1 MNIQQFFDDGLA
13 HASYIVTVDDA
24 AVVIDPARDPQPYY
38 DYLKEVGAEL
48 QAIIE
53 THPHADFV
61 SAHLEMHET
70 TGAPIL
76 VSGKV
81 GAAYPHRA
89 FDGGATF
96 SLGDHTLTAL
106 DTPGH
111 SPDSISILLAD
122 AAGKQLA
129 LFSGDTLFVGDVG
142 RPDLRESGGAA
153 DSKKEALARSMYHSL
168 RDKLMPLDASVEVY
182 PAHGAG
188 SLCGKGLSDER
199 SSTIGKE
206 LRENP
211 ALREMSEDEFVDW
224 LLADQPFIPQ
234 YFPFDVEVNKR
245 GAAALDDSLRR
256 VERKGYEFHPSDQA
270 TVVVDTRDE
279 ATFKLGHLPGA
290 INIQDGAK
298 FETWLGSLVAPER
311 PYYLIAADPAALDT
325 VIAKAAKI
333 GYEAFI
339 KAAIPQ
345 RETSAGVSMEAID
358 LAAFREAP
366 QDYTIVDIRNA
377 SEVADG
383 KFFPS
388 AINIP
393 LPELAGRADEV
404 PTDKPIVVHCAG
416 GYRSA
421 AGSSILAATLP
432 NMQVFDL
439 SEAVNDFK

>member
-13 HASYIVTVDDA
+13 HASYIITVEDA

-38 DYLKEVGAEL
+38 DYLKKAGATL
-48 QAIIE
+48 LAIIE
-53 THPHADFV
+53 THPHADFI

-81 GAAYPHRA
+81 RAGYPHRA
-89 FDGGATF
+89 FDGDATF
-96 SLGDHTLTAL
+96 SLGDHMLTAL

-111 SPDSISILLAD
+111 SPDSISILLCD

-129 LFSGDTLFVGDVG
+129 VFSGDTLFVGDVG
-142 RPDLRESGGAA
+142 RPDLRESGGKAN
-153 DSKKEALARSMYHSL
+153 SKKEALARSMYHSL
-168 RDKLMPLDASVEVY
+168 RDKLMPLDASVKVY

-211 ALREMSEDEFVDW
+211 ALQEMPEEEFVKW

-234 YFPFDVEVNKR
+234 YFPFDVELNKR
-245 GAAALDDSLRR
+245 GAAALAGSLKQVKRKE
-256 VERKGYEFHPSDQA
+256 VEFVPSGEN
-270 TVVVDTRDE
+270 TVIVDTRNE
-279 ATFKLGHLPGA
+279 ASFKLGHLPGA
-290 INIQDGAK
+290 INIQNGAK
-298 FETWLGSLVAPER
+298 FETWLGSLVAPQT
-311 PYYLIAADPAALDT
+311 PYYLIADDQDALSA

-333 GYEAFI
+333 GYESFI
-339 KAAIPQ
+339 IAAVPQ
-345 RETSAGVSMEAID
+345 RETSAGVRMEAID
-358 LAAFREAP
+358 LEAFRKAP
-366 QDYTIVDIRNA
+366 KDYTIVDIRNA

-383 KFFPS
+383 KLFAS

-393 LPELAGRADEV
+393 LPELIDRTDEV

-421 AGSSILAATLP
+421 AGSSILAAKLP
-432 NMQVFDL
+432 DAQVFDL